1 MAGSEWDPTALYR
14 LLIIATICLIV
25 LYAISGHFIDTYKIL
40 ILHESTVG
48 LLAGVGISHLVKDL
62 KIIAFD

>member
-1 MAGSEWDPTALYR
+1 MAGSEWDPIALYR

-25 LYAISGHFIDTYKIL
+25 LYALSGHFIDTYKIL

-48 LLAGVGISHLVKDL
+48 LLAGAGVSYLVKENQ
-62 KIIAFD
+62 IISFD